1 MSRPRAVVVVTG
13 SELVRGERT
22 DLNGPFLAREA
33 LSLGLEPAR
42 IIVVGDRPE
51 ELAPALEEGLAAEL
65 CLVSGGLGPTHDDR
79 TVELVAQVTGRPLA
93 VRPELEREIGDFS
106 RLLAKRLRRPFADF
120 EAGVRKQASLPE
132 GAVSLGLA
140 GTAPGMLL
148 EHDGTVVVVLPGPPR
163 ELQRLWP
170 RALET
175 AEVRRVLERAV
186 PPARRVLRLFGVGE
200 SSVA

>member
-170 RALET
+170 HALET
-175 AEVRRVLERAV
+175 QPFRALLARTRPPGRRT
-186 PPARRVLRLFGVGE
+186 
-200 SSVA
+200 